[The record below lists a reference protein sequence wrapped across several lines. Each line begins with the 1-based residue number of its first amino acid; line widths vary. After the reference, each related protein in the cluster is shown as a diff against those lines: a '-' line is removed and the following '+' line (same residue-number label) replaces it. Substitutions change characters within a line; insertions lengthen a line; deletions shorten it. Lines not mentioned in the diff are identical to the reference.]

1 MKKSIFIRTPYNY
14 DTDEVSNE
22 TGLAC
27 PEPTMAQQQFREEA
41 DINTIMER
49 FGRTGEIIAPV
60 RMPQYGD
67 FTGVNDYHTA
77 MNAVVEAQAS
87 FDALPAAVRARFE
100 NDPGKFVEF
109 CLDENNRE
117 EAVKLGLVSAPAV
130 EPAKPADATFADVAA
145 Q

>member
-22 TGLAC
+22 TGLVC
-27 PEPTMAQQQFREEA
+27 LEPTMAQQQFRDEA

-49 FGRTGEIIAPV
+49 FGRTGELIAPV

-67 FTGVNDYHTA
+67 FTGVSDYHTA
-77 MNAVVEAQAS
+77 MNAVIEAQTS
-87 FDALPAAVRARFE
+87 FDALPAKVRARFD
-100 NDPGKFVEF
+100 NDPGRFVEF
-109 CLDENNRE
+109 CLDDNNRD
-117 EAVKLGLVSAPAV
+117 EAVKLGLVAPKV
-130 EPAKPADATFADVAA
+130 EPATPAEATMADVAA

>member
-22 TGLAC
+22 TGLIC
-27 PEPTMAQQQFREEA
+27 PEPTMAQQQFRDEA

-49 FGRTGEIIAPV
+49 FGRTGELVAPV
-60 RMPQYGD
+60 RLPQYGD
-67 FTGVNDYHTA
+67 FTGVTDYHSA

-87 FDALPAAVRARFE
+87 FDSLPANIRARFQ
-100 NDPGKFVEF
+100 NDPAQFVEF
-109 CLDENNRE
+109 CLDDKNRD
-117 EAVKLGLVSAPAV
+117 EAVRLGLVPGKV
-130 EPAKPADATFADVAA
+130 EPVVPAEATFADVAA

>member
-1 MKKSIFIRTPYNY
+1 MKKAIFIRTPYNY

-22 TGLAC
+22 TGLTC
-27 PEPTMAQQQFREEA
+27 PEPTMAQQQFRDEA

-49 FGRTGEIIAPV
+49 FGRTGELIAPV
-60 RMPQYGD
+60 RMPEYGD
-67 FTGVNDYHTA
+67 FSGINDYHTA
-77 MNAVVEAQAS
+77 MNAVIDAQAS
-87 FDALPAAVRARFE
+87 FDALPAKIRSRFD

-117 EAVKLGLVSAPAV
+117 EAINIGLIEAV
-130 EPAKPADATFADVAA
+130 NKPVVQADATFADVAA